1 MESIESVDFQ
11 RIPNNDN
18 YGKPPKQIQRLQGGL
33 LIYSPLNAK
42 KSVEQGNNA
51 IGIHIFAKVSDSK
64 YYLKKNPHPYQ

>member
-42 KSVEQGNNA
+42 KSVEQGNNV
-51 IGIHIFAKVSDSK
+51 IGIHIFVKVSDSNII
-64 YYLKKNPHPYQ
+64 YKNPYPYQ